1 METHSSHPSKTG
13 STHPLEEFALKPVLK
28 PIHLWA
34 IAVGMVISGDFFGWN
49 FGLKNSDPVG
59 FLIAIG
65 LVTVLY
71 ITFVFSYTELTTAIP
86 NSGGPYA
93 YARRAMGPFAGFIAG
108 FATLIEFVFA
118 PPAIALGI
126 GAYIEFIAQTFGM
139 ALPKL
144 LMFEPRVWLALLA
157 FALFIGI
164 NLRGIKEA
172 VMLELVVTF
181 VAIAVLLVFFAI
193 TLPHLNLKQVLAP
206 PVFAQGWGG
215 VFSALPFAIWFYLC
229 IEGVAMSA
237 EETANPRKDVPL
249 GYIAGIGT
257 LVFLTLTLTI
267 CTLGVTPLAV
277 LSQVQYPLP
286 DAAARVLPAGHWL
299 IKAIAV
305 LGVFG
310 LIASF
315 NGIIIGYSRQAFALA
330 RAHYLPHLM
339 AKIHP
344 RTQVPHWA
352 LILPGVLGMAACL
365 TGYTDQIIT
374 ISAMGGLV
382 LYIVSMISL
391 FVLRSD
397 DPEMHRPFIAPF
409 YPFFPALALALAG
422 VALVA
427 MAWFNALLYFIF
439 LGLFALGS
447 LYFLLVRKGVEAEE
461 EIYTVDDFEHLH
473 QTGELPALSD

>member
-1 METHSSHPSKTG
+1 MENADLKAKLGTHH
-13 STHPLEEFALKPVLK
+13 LEEFALKPVLK

-59 FLIAIG
+59 FVTAIG
-65 LVTVLY
+65 LVTLLY

-126 GAYIEFIAQTFGM
+126 GAYLEFIATTFGL
-139 ALPKL
+139 ALPPL
-144 LMFEPRVWLALLA
+144 LSMEPRVWIALLA

-172 VMLELVVTF
+172 VTLELVVTLL
-181 VAIAVLLVFFAI
+181 AIFVLLVFYAI
-193 TLPHLNLKQVLAP
+193 TLPHLKFTQLLQP
-206 PVFAQGWGG
+206 PLFEKGWGG

-257 LVFLTLTLTI
+257 LVFLTLAVTV
-267 CTLGVTPLAV
+267 CTLGVTPLSTLAE
-277 LSQVQYPLP
+277 VQYPLP

-299 IKAIAV
+299 IKMIAV

-339 AKIHP
+339 AHIHP

-352 LILPGVLGMAACL
+352 LILPGIFGMAACL
-365 TGYTDQIIT
+365 TGFTDQIIT

-391 FVLRSD
+391 FVLRVE

-409 YPFFPALALALAG
+409 YPFFPAVALTLSVLAL
-422 VALVA
+422 VT
-427 MAWFNALLYFIF
+427 MAWFNALLYLIL

-447 LYFLLVRKGVEAEE
+447 LYFLLVRREVESEE
-461 EIYTVDDFEHLH
+461 ELYSVDDFEHLH
-473 QTGELPALSD
+473 QTGELPALLDNP